1 MKLNHNIKFETPL
14 RVIHYE
20 DTGIQEKL
28 DRIITIQNKILAKVE
43 KLSPPDFSEQIKK
56 LDEIIQDVKTTI

>member
-1 MKLNHNIKFETPL
+1 MKLNHNIKFDTPL

-43 KLSPPDFSEQIKK
+43 KLSPPRF
-56 LDEIIQDVKTTI
+56 